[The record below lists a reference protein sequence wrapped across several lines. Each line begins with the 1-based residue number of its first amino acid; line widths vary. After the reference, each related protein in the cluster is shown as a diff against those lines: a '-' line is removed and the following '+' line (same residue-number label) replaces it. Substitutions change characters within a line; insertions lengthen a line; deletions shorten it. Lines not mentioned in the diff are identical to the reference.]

1 MRSRYEIYNNEG
13 LFFITSTIVEW
24 IPIFT
29 SSKYFDIV
37 IDSTKYCQDNK
48 GLKVY
53 AYVILDN
60 HFHMIVKDDSLSETM
75 KSLKSYTAQKI
86 VEQLQDDRKIWLLNQ
101 LEFYK
106 LKHKKESSHQVWQE
120 SFHPQEILT
129 DEMLEQKIDYIHFN
143 PVKRGL
149 VTEPEHWRYSS
160 AGFYYTG
167 TNGLI
172 KIDNLS

>member
-1 MRSRYEIYNNEG
+1 MRSRYKIYNNEG
-13 LFFITSTIVEW
+13 LFFITSTIIEW

-37 IDSTKYCQDNK
+37 IDTIRFCQDNK
-48 GLKVY
+48 GRKVY

-60 HFHMIVKDDSLSETM
+60 PFHMIVKNENLSDTM
-75 KSLKSYTAQKI
+75 KSLKSYTARKT
-86 VEQLQDDRKIWLLNQ
+86 VEMLQSDRKDWLLNQ

-106 LKHKKESSHQVWQE
+106 LNHKKESSHQVWQE
-120 SFHPQEILT
+120 SYHPKEILT
-129 DEMLEQKIDYIHFN
+129 DDMLEQKIDYIHFN
-143 PVKRGL
+143 PVKRGM

-167 TNGLI
+167 AEGLI
-172 KIDNLS
+172 KIDSLG